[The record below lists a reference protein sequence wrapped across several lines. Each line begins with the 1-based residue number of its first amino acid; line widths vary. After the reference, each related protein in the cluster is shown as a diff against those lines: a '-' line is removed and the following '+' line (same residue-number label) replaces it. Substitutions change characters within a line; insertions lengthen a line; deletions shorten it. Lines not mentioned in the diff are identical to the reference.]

1 MYSCPGRKIR
11 NPRTDRCVIRTGSVG
26 AALSQ
31 GLEALK
37 RGQTPRAST
46 GNALADAAVRALQ
59 REWATARN
67 YNESNSKTVAK
78 LTASSA
84 VSGAITRNL
93 ENRLRGKTG
102 NLSEC
107 GALFDQ
113 LVAQYQ
119 DTSARLARSEAR
131 VRELERA
138 VMNSSEFMY
147 AAPPPKRR
155 NPTIGQLY
163 NKK

>member
-1 MYSCPGRKIR
+1 MQRRVEEQMYSCANSKIR
-11 NPRTDRCVIRTGSVG
+11 NPRTDRCVIRSGSVG
-26 AALSQ
+26 KALVG

-37 RGQTPRAST
+37 RGQTPKAST
-46 GNALADAAVRALQ
+46 GSKLADAAVRALQ
-59 REWATARN
+59 REWATAQK
-67 YNESNSKTVAK
+67 YNNSNSRTVAK

-107 GALFDQ
+107 GAMFDQ

-119 DTSARLARSEAR
+119 DTAARLARSEAR
-131 VRELERA
+131 VRDLERA

-147 AAPPPKRR
+147 GR
-155 NPTIGQLY
+155 
-163 NKK
+163 